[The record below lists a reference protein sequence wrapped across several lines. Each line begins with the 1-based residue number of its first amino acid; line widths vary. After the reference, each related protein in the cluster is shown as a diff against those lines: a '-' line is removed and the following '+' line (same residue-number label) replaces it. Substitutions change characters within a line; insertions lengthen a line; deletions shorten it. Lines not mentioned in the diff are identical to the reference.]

1 MDSSADEEE
10 LISTGNDGALRG
22 DGGRRASR
30 CDGLSNL
37 RRFSTCV
44 VNQFKKHMGKNR
56 GEGGE
61 IELKLGV
68 TCLRDEK
75 KLECRDIDGGGG
87 GGGGG
92 GGIFSP
98 MKLRQCLGWPI
109 HTMRGK
115 AI

>member
-1 MDSSADEEE
+1 MLRDSSTDEEE

-37 RRFSTCV
+37 RRFSTC
-44 VNQFKKHMGKNR
+44 
-56 GEGGE
+56 
-61 IELKLGV
+61 
-68 TCLRDEK
+68 LRDEK
-75 KLECRDIDGGGG
+75 KLECRDIDGA

-98 MKLRQCLGWPI
+98 MNMRQCLG
-109 HTMRGK
+109 
-115 AI
+115 